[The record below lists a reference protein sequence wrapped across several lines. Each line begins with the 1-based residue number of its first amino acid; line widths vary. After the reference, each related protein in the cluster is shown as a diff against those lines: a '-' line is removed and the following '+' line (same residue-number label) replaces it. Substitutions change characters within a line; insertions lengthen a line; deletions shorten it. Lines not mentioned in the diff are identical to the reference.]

1 MSGANNT
8 NGFMGGL
15 LLIFVFMLLMAALI
29 GSASNSSL
37 SGAPSQ
43 PSSAEQR
50 YVEERFRQEGYSRA
64 ESEQAAAAVLK
75 FHRAQQ
81 AR

>member
-1 MSGANNT
+1 MNGAQNT
-8 NGFMGGL
+8 NGFMSGL
-15 LLIFVFMLLMAALI
+15 LLIFVFMTLLAALI
-29 GSASNSSL
+29 GSASHSSP
-37 SGAPSQ
+37 SGASSQ

-81 AR
+81 TR